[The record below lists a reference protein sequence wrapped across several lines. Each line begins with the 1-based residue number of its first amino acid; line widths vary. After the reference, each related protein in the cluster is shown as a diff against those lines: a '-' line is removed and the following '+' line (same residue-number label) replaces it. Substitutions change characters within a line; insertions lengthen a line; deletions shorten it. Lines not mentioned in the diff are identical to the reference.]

1 MAARPMSPHDTVSG
15 DVQRPPAGPAL
26 ALLEFRTVAAGI
38 RAADAMVKR
47 APLDTVHA
55 GTVQPGHFLVLV
67 SGEVACVE
75 EAVLAGGE
83 SGSHTLV
90 GSILLPQ
97 VHHDVVRALVGTR
110 DFGRVEALGIVETW
124 TAATILGAADA
135 GVKAADV
142 DLVELRLADG
152 LHGKGYAL
160 FGGALADVEAAV
172 EHAVASVQPPDM
184 LVDCMVIPQIHGE
197 MLANLAGGARFTPLV
212 RATSGAGTSDNAASP
227 GASAGVGSGAGSDAG
242 TRAASGTKG

>member
-1 MAARPMSPHDTVSG
+1 MAAHPMSPQGSDSA
-15 DVQRPPAGPAL
+15 DVHWPPAGPAL
-26 ALLEFRTVAAGI
+26 ALLEFRTIAAGI

-55 GTVQPGHFLVLV
+55 GTVQPGYFLVLV

-75 EAVLAGGE
+75 EAVLAGRDIGARA
-83 SGSHTLV
+83 LV
-90 GSILLPQ
+90 DQILLPQ
-97 VHHDVVRALVGTR
+97 VHPAVVRALVGTR
-110 DFGRVEALGIVETW
+110 DFGRVEALGIVETR
-124 TAATILGAADA
+124 TVAAILGAADA

-160 FGGALADVEAAV
+160 FGGAVADVEAAV

-184 LVDCMVIPQIHGE
+184 LVDCTVIPQIHGE

-212 RATSGAGTSDNAASP
+212 RATSENAAS
-227 GASAGVGSGAGSDAG
+227 GGSVAAGAGSS
-242 TRAASGTKG
+242 AAPGTKG